1 MALWSDQ
8 NRTTI
13 SRLWASVHTTGS
25 AATQMM
31 RSVGGSVMNARTLR
45 LRDQAAASEDAE
57 LAKSPAFRPVSD
69 PRQFLKELRGDVE
82 SHVAVNH
89 PLLCRVAHV
98 PFTRHDYKV
107 FGLQHY
113 ALVGNF
119 CAYLEYLLLNAPDT
133 DAKQW
138 LAKVL
143 VDEYGE
149 GSDGKDHAELYLGFL
164 QASGIDPGE
173 ELRTPLHSAVTGFV
187 GEHLRICRDEPCLVG
202 LGAVGPGH
210 EWAIP
215 KMFPMIISG
224 LRTAGYTEE
233 DLLYFSLHLEQDE
246 DHGAWL
252 EEALVRYADTD
263 VAQRQ
268 IWRGTMLSLAARRRF
283 WSGVQDKVV
292 RWRQPLNMHLR
303 SQSRRDGH
311 DPTGE
316 MTLLAWRE
324 RLKKSREMSFART

>member
-8 NRTTI
+8 NRTAV
-13 SRLWASVHTTGS
+13 SKVWATVHTSSVAVTKL
-25 AATQMM
+25 A
-31 RSVGGSVMNARTLR
+31 RSVGTSIVTARKLKLDEYEDVPGAPFQPDADPKVFLRR
-45 LRDQAAASEDAE
+45 LRE
-57 LAKSPAFRPVSD
+57 
-69 PRQFLKELRGDVE
+69 DVE

-89 PLLCRVAHV
+89 PLLCRVSHV
-98 PFTRHDYKV
+98 PFTREDYKI

-119 CAYLEYLLLNAPDT
+119 CAYLEYLLLSAPDT

-138 LAKVL
+138 IAKVL

-164 QASGIDPGE
+164 RACGVAVGE
-173 ELRTPLHSAVTGFV
+173 ETSTSLHTDVTGFIK
-187 GEHLRICRDEPCLVG
+187 EHLRICRDEPFLVG

-215 KMFPMIISG
+215 KMFPMIVAG
-224 LRTAGYTEE
+224 LRRAGYSEE
-233 DLLYFSLHLEQDE
+233 EILYFTLHLEQDE

-252 EEALVRYADTD
+252 EEALVDYADTEA
-263 VAQRQ
+263 AQRQ
-268 IWRGTMLSLAARRRF
+268 IWRGAMLSLAARRRF
-283 WSGVQDKVV
+283 WTGVQDKVV
-292 RWRQPLNMHLR
+292 RWRQPKNMHLR
-303 SQSRRDGH
+303 NQNRVEGN

-316 MTLLAWRE
+316 VTLQQWRD
-324 RLKKSREMSFART
+324 KVKSSRVMEFAR